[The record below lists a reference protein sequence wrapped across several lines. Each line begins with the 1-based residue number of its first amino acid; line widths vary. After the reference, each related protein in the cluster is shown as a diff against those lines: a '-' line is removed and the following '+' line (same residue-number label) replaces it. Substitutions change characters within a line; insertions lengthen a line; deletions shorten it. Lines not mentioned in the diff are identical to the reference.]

1 MVSKTPIKC
10 QIQKL
15 ILVPFFKVST
25 RASSKRKRSTPT
37 RDDQNEVDLP
47 QPKHCEQ
54 DTPTRLDKFQTVGS
68 HGRAVLPAQENIT
81 TFSRPPSSTP
91 SHLIIA
97 TIGHGTRT
105 LSTLIDLL
113 QSAHVTRLVDVR
125 SIPRSYTNPQFN
137 HDDLVKSAELKAAS
151 IDYIWCG
158 DKLGGRRNA
167 QQPSVEQ
174 HTAIR
179 VTAFRNYAGYMR
191 TRDFRD
197 GLEELKALSKETQSR
212 GDHLVAIMCSE
223 TLWWRCHRRMIA
235 DALVVDGWDVRHVGV
250 KKGETMKHVV
260 WEIARSDGD
269 GELIYDVKS

>member
-25 RASSKRKRSTPT
+25 RASSKRKRSTPA

-47 QPKHCEQ
+47 QPKHREQ
-54 DTPTRLDKFQTVGS
+54 DTPTRLDKFQAAEN
-68 HGRAVLPAQENIT
+68 HGRVVLPAQENIT
-81 TFSRPPSSTP
+81 TFSRPRSSTS
-91 SHLIIA
+91 SHPIIA

-125 SIPRSYTNPQFN
+125 SIPRSHTNPQFN
-137 HDDLVKSAELKAAS
+137 HDDLAKSAELKAAS
-151 IDYIWCG
+151 IEYMWCG
-158 DKLGGRRNA
+158 AELGGRRNA
-167 QQPSVEQ
+167 KQPSVEQ

-179 VTAFRNYAGYMR
+179 VTAFRNYAGYMW
-191 TRDFRD
+191 TQSFRD
-197 GLEELKALSKETQSR
+197 GLEELKALSKEVQSR
-212 GDHLVAIMCSE
+212 GGHLVAIMCSE

-235 DALVVDGWDVRHVGV
+235 DALVVDGWGVRHLGV
-250 KKGETMKHVV
+250 KKGEAMKHVV